1 MKGSNYV
8 YVGHYTDIDGN
19 YILKVGTTNNIKRRT
34 CEHTAAYKE
43 KKKYKM
49 PKDGQFVMDWYRSVS
64 YKNSINTENR
74 TRQAWKNEGIGQ
86 FIPKDRFNCG
96 ATPPRQVKVKIRKEW
111 IVDLS

>member
-1 MKGSNYV
+1 MRGSNYV

-49 PKDGQFVMDWYRSVS
+49 PKDGQFVMDWYRPVS
-64 YKNSINTENR
+64 YKNSIKTEDR
-74 TRQAWKNEGIGQ
+74 TRQAWKNEGIGK
-86 FIPKDRFNCG
+86 FIPIDRFNCG

-111 IVDLS
+111 TVDLS

>member
-1 MKGSNYV
+1 MRGSDYV
-8 YVGHYTDIDGN
+8 YVRHHTDIDGN
-19 YILKVGTTNNIKRRT
+19 YIRKVGTSNNSRRRT
-34 CEHTAAYKE
+34 WEQTAAYKG
-43 KKKYKM
+43 KKKCQM
-49 PKDGQFVMDWYRSVS
+49 RKDGQFVMDWYRPVS
-64 YKNSINTENR
+64 YKNSIKTEDR

>member
-1 MKGSNYV
+1 MRGSNYV

-19 YILKVGTTNNIKRRT
+19 YILKVGTTNNIRRRT
-34 CEHTAAYKE
+34 CEHTAAFKE

-49 PKDGQFVMDWYRSVS
+49 PKDGQFVMDWYRPVS
-64 YKNSINTENR
+64 YKNSINTEDR
-74 TRQAWKNEGIGQ
+74 TRQAWKNEGIGK

>member
-1 MKGSNYV
+1 MRGSNYV

-19 YILKVGTTNNIKRRT
+19 YILKVGTTNNIRRRT
-34 CEHTAAYKE
+34 CEHTAAYKG
-43 KKKYKM
+43 KKKYQM
-49 PKDGQFVMDWYRSVS
+49 PKDGQFVMDWYRPVS
-64 YKNSINTENR
+64 YKNSIKTEDR

-111 IVDLS
+111 TVDLS

>member
-1 MKGSNYV
+1 MRGSNYV

-19 YILKVGTTNNIKRRT
+19 YILKVGTTNNIRRRT

-43 KKKYKM
+43 KKKYQM
-49 PKDGQFVMDWYRSVS
+49 PKDGQFVMDWYRPVS
-64 YKNSINTENR
+64 YKNSIKTEDR

-96 ATPPRQVKVKIRKEW
+96 AKPPRQVKVKIRKEW
-111 IVDLS
+111 TIDLS

>member
-1 MKGSNYV
+1 MRGPNYV

-19 YILKVGTTNNIKRRT
+19 YILKVGTTNNIRRRT

-43 KKKYKM
+43 KKKYQM
-49 PKDGQFVMDWYRSVS
+49 PKDGQFVMDWYRPVS
-64 YKNSINTENR
+64 YKNSIKTEDR
-74 TRQAWKNEGIGQ
+74 TRQAWKNEGIGK

>member
-1 MKGSNYV
+1 MRGSNYV

-43 KKKYKM
+43 KKKYQM
-49 PKDGQFVMDWYRSVS
+49 PKDGQFVMDWYRPVS
-64 YKNSINTENR
+64 YKNSIKTEDR
-74 TRQAWKNEGIGQ
+74 TRQAWKNEGIGK

-111 IVDLS
+111 TVDLS

>member
-1 MKGSNYV
+1 MRGSNYV

-19 YILKVGTTNNIKRRT
+19 YILKVGTTNNIRRRT

-43 KKKYKM
+43 KKKYQM
-49 PKDGQFVMDWYRSVS
+49 PKDGQFVMDWYRPVS
-64 YKNSINTENR
+64 YKNSIKTEDR

-96 ATPPRQVKVKIRKEW
+96 ANPPRQVKVKIRKEW

>member
-1 MKGSNYV
+1 MRGSNYV

-49 PKDGQFVMDWYRSVS
+49 PKDGQFVMDWYRPVS
-64 YKNSINTENR
+64 YKNSISTENR

-111 IVDLS
+111 TIDLS

>member
-1 MKGSNYV
+1 MRGSNYV

-19 YILKVGTTNNIKRRT
+19 YILKVGTTNNIRRRT

-43 KKKYKM
+43 KKKYQM
-49 PKDGQFVMDWYRSVS
+49 PKDGQFVMDWYRPVS
-64 YKNSINTENR
+64 YKNSIKTEDR
-74 TRQAWKNEGIGQ
+74 TRQTWKNEGIGQ

-96 ATPPRQVKVKIRKEW
+96 ANPPRQVKVKIRKEW

>member
-1 MKGSNYV
+1 MRGSNYV

-19 YILKVGTTNNIKRRT
+19 YILKVGTTNNIRRRT

-43 KKKYKM
+43 KKKYQM
-49 PKDGQFVMDWYRSVS
+49 PKDGHFVMDWYRPVS
-64 YKNSINTENR
+64 YKNSIKTENR

-96 ATPPRQVKVKIRKEW
+96 ATPPSQVKVKNRKEW

>member
-1 MKGSNYV
+1 MRGSNYV

-49 PKDGQFVMDWYRSVS
+49 PKDGQFVMDWYRPVS

-111 IVDLS
+111 TVDLS

>member
-1 MKGSNYV
+1 MRGSDYV

-19 YILKVGTTNNIKRRT
+19 YILKVGTTNNIRRRT
-34 CEHTAAYKE
+34 YEHTATYKR
-43 KKKYKM
+43 KKKYQM
-49 PKDGQFVMDWYRSVS
+49 PKGDRFVMDWYRPVS
-64 YKNSINTENR
+64 YKNSIKTEDR
-74 TRQAWKNEGIGQ
+74 TRAQWKDEGIGQ

>member
-1 MKGSNYV
+1 MRGSNYV

-19 YILKVGTTNNIKRRT
+19 YILKVGTTNNIRRRT

-43 KKKYKM
+43 KKKYQM
-49 PKDGQFVMDWYRSVS
+49 PKDGKFVMDWYRPVS

-96 ATPPRQVKVKIRKEW
+96 ASPARQVKVKIRKEW
-111 IVDLS
+111 TIDLS

>member
-1 MKGSNYV
+1 
-8 YVGHYTDIDGN
+8 
-19 YILKVGTTNNIKRRT
+19 
-34 CEHTAAYKE
+34 
-43 KKKYKM
+43 M
-49 PKDGQFVMDWYRSVS
+49 PKDGQFVMDWYRPVS

-111 IVDLS
+111 TVDLS

>member
-19 YILKVGTTNNIKRRT
+19 YILKVGTTNNIRRRT

-43 KKKYKM
+43 KKKYQM
-49 PKDGQFVMDWYRSVS
+49 PKDGHFVMDWYRPVS
-64 YKNSINTENR
+64 YKNSIKTEDK

>member
-1 MKGSNYV
+1 MRGSNYV

-19 YILKVGTTNNIKRRT
+19 YILKVGTTNNIRRRT

-49 PKDGQFVMDWYRSVS
+49 PKDGQFIMDWYRPVS
-64 YKNSINTENR
+64 YKNSIKTEDR
-74 TRQAWKNEGIGQ
+74 TRRAWKNEGIGK

>member
-1 MKGSNYV
+1 MRGSNYV

-19 YILKVGTTNNIKRRT
+19 YILKVGTPNNIKRRT
-34 CEHTAAYKE
+34 CEHTAAYKG
-43 KKKYKM
+43 KKKYQM
-49 PKDGQFVMDWYRSVS
+49 PKDGQFVMDWYRPVS
-64 YKNSINTENR
+64 YKNSIKTEDR

>member
-1 MKGSNYV
+1 MRGSNYV

-19 YILKVGTTNNIKRRT
+19 YILKVGTTNNIRRRT
-34 CEHTAAYKE
+34 GEHTAAYKE
-43 KKKYKM
+43 KKKYQM
-49 PKDGQFVMDWYRSVS
+49 PKDGQFVMDWYRPVS
-64 YKNSINTENR
+64 YKNSIKTEDR

-96 ATPPRQVKVKIRKEW
+96 ANPPRQVKVKIRKEW

>member
-1 MKGSNYV
+1 MRGSNYV

-19 YILKVGTTNNIKRRT
+19 YILKVGTTNNIRRRT

-43 KKKYKM
+43 KKKYQM
-49 PKDGQFVMDWYRSVS
+49 PKDGQFVMDWYRPVS
-64 YKNSINTENR
+64 YKNSIKTEDR

-111 IVDLS
+111 TIDLS

>member
-1 MKGSNYV
+1 MRGSNYV

-19 YILKVGTTNNIKRRT
+19 YILKVGTTNNIRRRT

-49 PKDGQFVMDWYRSVS
+49 PKDGQFVMDWYRPVS
-64 YKNSINTENR
+64 YKNSIKTENR
-74 TRQAWKNEGIGQ
+74 TRQAWKDEKIGQ

-96 ATPPRQVKVKIRKEW
+96 ATPPRQVKVKHRKELT
-111 IVDLS
+111 VDLS

>member
-1 MKGSNYV
+1 MRGSNYV

-19 YILKVGTTNNIKRRT
+19 YILKVGTTNNIRRRT

-43 KKKYKM
+43 KKKYQM
-49 PKDGQFVMDWYRSVS
+49 PKDGHFVMDWYRPVS

-96 ATPPRQVKVKIRKEW
+96 AKPPRQVKVKIRKEW

>member
-1 MKGSNYV
+1 MRGSNYV
-8 YVGHYTDIDGN
+8 YVGHYTDIDDN
-19 YILKVGTTNNIKRRT
+19 YILKVGTTNNIRRRT

-43 KKKYKM
+43 KKKYQM
-49 PKDGQFVMDWYRSVS
+49 PKDGQFVMDWYRPVS
-64 YKNSINTENR
+64 YKNSIKTEDR

-111 IVDLS
+111 TIDLS

>member
-1 MKGSNYV
+1 MRGSNYV

-19 YILKVGTTNNIKRRT
+19 YILKVGTTNNIRRRT

-49 PKDGQFVMDWYRSVS
+49 PKDGQFVMDWYRPVS

-96 ATPPRQVKVKIRKEW
+96 ATPPRQVKVKIKKEW

>member
-1 MKGSNYV
+1 MRGSNYV

-19 YILKVGTTNNIKRRT
+19 YILKVGTTNNIRRRT

-43 KKKYKM
+43 KKKYQM
-49 PKDGQFVMDWYRSVS
+49 PKDGQFVMDWYRPVS

-111 IVDLS
+111 TIDLS

>member
-1 MKGSNYV
+1 MRGSNYV

-43 KKKYKM
+43 KKKYQM
-49 PKDGQFVMDWYRSVS
+49 PKDGQFVMDWYRPVS
-64 YKNSINTENR
+64 YKNSIKTEDR
-74 TRQAWKNEGIGQ
+74 TRQAWKNEGIGK

-111 IVDLS
+111 TIDLS

>member
-1 MKGSNYV
+1 MRGSNYV

-19 YILKVGTTNNIKRRT
+19 YILKVGTTNNIRRRT
-34 CEHTAAYKE
+34 GEHTAAYKE
-43 KKKYKM
+43 KKKYQM
-49 PKDGQFVMDWYRSVS
+49 PKDGQFVMDWYRPVS
-64 YKNSINTENR
+64 YKNSIKTEDR
-74 TRQAWKNEGIGQ
+74 TRQAWKNEGIGK

>member
-1 MKGSNYV
+1 MRGSNYV

-19 YILKVGTTNNIKRRT
+19 YILKVGTTNNIRRRT

-43 KKKYKM
+43 KKKYQM
-49 PKDGQFVMDWYRSVS
+49 PKDGQFVMDWYRPVS
-64 YKNSINTENR
+64 YKNSIKTEDR

-96 ATPPRQVKVKIRKEW
+96 ANPPRQVKVKIRKEW
-111 IVDLS
+111 TIDLS

>member
-1 MKGSNYV
+1 MRGSNYV

-49 PKDGQFVMDWYRSVS
+49 PKDGQFVMDWYRPVS
-64 YKNSINTENR
+64 YKNSIKTEDK

-96 ATPPRQVKVKIRKEW
+96 ANPPRQVKVKIRKEW